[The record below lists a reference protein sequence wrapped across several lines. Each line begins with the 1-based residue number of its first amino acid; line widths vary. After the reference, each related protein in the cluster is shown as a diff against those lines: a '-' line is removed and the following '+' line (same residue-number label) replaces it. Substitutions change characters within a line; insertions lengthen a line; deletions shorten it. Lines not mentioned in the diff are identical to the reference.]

1 MNASTKLAC
10 QQLVD
15 CLFTRLVKPEL
26 NTETSTIISCLI
38 TLYIFCKS
46 YPKLLV
52 VHATTL
58 QPYLSSKV
66 SSAGDSVII
75 NYVSKILELVVPLM
89 EHPNPKFLAELEED
103 AMKLMLKQSQNVVQS
118 CASCLAAIVNRVTEN
133 YKFIIDGFLQFF
145 SKLVL
150 FCSY

>member
-1 MNASTKLAC
+1 M
-10 QQLVD
+10 
-15 CLFTRLVKPEL
+15 
-26 NTETSTIISCLI
+26 
-38 TLYIFCKS
+38 
-46 YPKLLV
+46 
-52 VHATTL
+52 
-58 QPYLSSKV
+58 

-150 FCSY
+150 FLFLLMFILKFR